1 MGKKDELVCKSNSLV
16 EASYRLSLVEQQIIL
31 FSIAR
36 GREED
41 VLLDP
46 STPVTISASDFAEMF
61 GVNPKLVYAQLKE
74 AMDVLYERSVLIH
87 EIDRKTQKEKVT
99 KSRWIS
105 TASYI
110 NGAGQIQIIF
120 APKVIPF
127 LTRPTRE
134 FTRYEIE
141 QVSEMSSIYAIRL
154 YELLKQYQR
163 IGKRQIRVDELRQMF
178 AMEEGEYPR
187 MFDFKKRVID
197 VAVTQINAY
206 TNIRVSYGNVKEGRS
221 VVGFI
226 FKIERA
232 GQEEK
237 ARKTRQPALTNAYIE
252 QHKLALPGE
261 SHDQT
266 RARVRVERAKKQGG

>member
-1 MGKKDELVCKSNSLV
+1 MGKKSELVSKSNSLV

-41 VLLDP
+41 VLLDA
-46 STPVTISASDFAEMF
+46 STPITISASDFAEMF
-61 GVNPKLVYAQLKE
+61 GVDQKVVYAQLKG

-110 NGAGQIQIIF
+110 NGTGQIQIIF

-163 IGKRQIRVDELRQMF
+163 IGKRQIQVDELRQMF

-197 VAVTQINAY
+197 VAVTQINTY
-206 TNIRVSYGNVKEGRS
+206 TNIRVGYQNVKDGRS

-226 FKIERA
+226 FKIEGA
-232 GQEEK
+232 VQEEK
-237 ARKTRQPALTNAYIE
+237 SKKTRQPALTNAHIDA
-252 QHKLALPGE
+252 QKLALPGE
-261 SHDQT
+261 TYDQV
-266 RARVRVERAKKQGG
+266 RARIRAGRAKKS